1 MKNSLNYRILTGALL
16 VFSLVALAQPV
27 RADDTTEP
35 PTETVTD
42 TAAPVDTDT
51 PTIPPVPTSTEV
63 PVEPPFSVA
72 VDASAK
78 SGIPGSVVSYTI
90 TLCNLSGS
98 DPLNASITVSS
109 ISGWTPAPSAEQPDV
124 TLAPGNSA
132 SVMVDVPVP
141 SAAAAGQNDKEVVR
155 ISSGS
160 HVQTINLTTTVKTPS
175 VPGRPLMAVNS
186 YSISSGEVAAGEEFS
201 LAVVLQNNGSGK
213 AYNVVVTFNGGT
225 SYYPQDTG
233 GVSSTQGIDAG
244 GKFTASQAF
253 LGADELAWTSVG
265 TITATVTYS
274 DTGGT
279 AYTDTFSIT
288 LTTAASSG
296 SAYYATSTPT
306 PGNHA
311 QLVVSSY
318 KTDVDL
324 LQPGT
329 AFELTLAVSNLG
341 SSDALGVTMV
351 LGGGAS
357 SSASASGTPLP
368 GGVSGSSGELTN
380 FAPLNSS
387 NLVYIGD
394 LKRGASVTL
403 AQKLI
408 VNTTTQPGVY
418 TLKISFVY
426 TDTKGN
432 QIVDD
437 QVITLLVY
445 SLPQLDV
452 DFYRD
457 PGEFTAQTM
466 NVLPLQVTNL
476 GKKSAVLGNM
486 KVTAEGAEV
495 TNNVSLVGALDP
507 GGYYTL
513 DANIIPDQ
521 PGPMDIDVVINY
533 TDDFNQPRTV
543 EQKIH
548 IDVQPPVEVTPLGPE
563 GASGQ
568 MPGTGQII
576 VGQQETFWQKVG
588 RFFKGLLGL
597 GSGTPT
603 PTVPIESTP
612 IEIKPVY
619 PMGGKGG

>member
-1 MKNSLNYRILTGALL
+1 MKKSLTYRILTGILL
-16 VFSLVALAQPV
+16 LFSLAALAQPAW
-27 RADDTTEP
+27 ADDATET

-42 TAAPVDTDT
+42 TVPPADTDT
-51 PTIPPVPTSTEV
+51 PAP

-72 VDASAK
+72 VDSSSK

-90 TLCNLSGS
+90 TLTNLSDS
-98 DPLNASITVSS
+98 DALNASVTVSS
-109 ISGWTPAPSAEQPDV
+109 ISGWTPAPSAEQSHV
-124 TLAPGNSA
+124 TVSPGD
-132 SVMVDVPVP
+132 SVAVMIDVPVP
-141 SAAAAGQNDKEVVR
+141 TAADAGQNDKEVVR

-160 HVQTINLTTTVKTPS
+160 REQTVNLTTTVKAPA
-175 VPGRPLMAVNS
+175 VPGRPLLAVSS
-186 YSISSGEVAAGEEFS
+186 YSIDSGEVAAGEEFT
-201 LAVVLQNNGSGK
+201 LAVVLKNNGSGR
-213 AYNVVVTFNGGT
+213 AYNVMVTFNGGT

-244 GKFTASQAF
+244 GKFTARQTF
-253 LGADELAWTSVG
+253 LGAGELAWTSVG
-265 TITATVTYS
+265 TISAAVTYS
-274 DTGGT
+274 DAGG
-279 AYTDTFSIT
+279 ASYTDTFSLT

-296 SAYYATSTPT
+296 STYYATSTPT

-329 AFELTLAVSNLG
+329 PFELSLVVNNLG
-341 SSDALGVTMV
+341 NSDALGVTMV

-357 SSASASGTPLP
+357 GSTVGGTPQP

-387 NLVYIGD
+387 NLVYLGD
-394 LKRGASVTL
+394 LKRGASATL
-403 AQKLI
+403 SQKLI
-408 VNTTTQPGVY
+408 VNTSTQPGVY

-426 TDTKGN
+426 TDNKN
-432 QIVDD
+432 NSIVDD

-445 SLPQLDV
+445 SLPQLSV

-457 PGEFTAQTM
+457 PGQFMAQMM

-476 GKKSAVLGNM
+476 GKKTAVLGNM

-513 DANIIPDQ
+513 DANIMPDQ
-521 PGPMDIDVVINY
+521 AGPMDIDVVINY

-548 IDVQPPVEVTPLGPE
+548 IDVQPPIEMTPPE
-563 GASGQ
+563 LNGTSGETG
-568 MPGTGQII
+568 MGQIE
-576 VGQQETFWQKVG
+576 VGQPETLWQKIG
-588 RFFKGLLGL
+588 RFIKGLLGL
-597 GSGTPT
+597 GSNNPETPT
-603 PTVPIESTP
+603 PVESTP
-612 IEIKPVY
+612 SNIKPAY
-619 PMGGKGG
+619 PLGGKG